1 VEVHAVTCEVSQ
13 AIPVSKRV
21 KAAITDLKTLQGL
34 LASDDLDSR
43 LLTDFRDALNRVRNV
58 AWAAQ
63 QSLESEL
70 SGRDASTLDTL
81 LAAERVRA
89 AYQLCRSIQEDLGR
103 DEIDFQRG
111 QLSELHMVA
120 VELTKNLKD
129 RL

>member
-1 VEVHAVTCEVSQ
+1 MTCEVSQ

-21 KAAITDLKTLQGL
+21 KAAIADLKTLQGM
-34 LASDDLDSR
+34 LAADDLDSR

-63 QSLESEL
+63 QSLESQL
-70 SGRDASTLDTL
+70 AGNDTSTIDTL

-89 AYQLCRSIQEDLGR
+89 AYQLCRSIQEDLSREEVG
-103 DEIDFQRG
+103 FQKG
-111 QLSELHMVA
+111 QLSELHTVA
-120 VELTKNLKD
+120 AELTRNLKN

>member
-1 VEVHAVTCEVSQ
+1 VTCEVSQ

-21 KAAITDLKTLQGL
+21 KAAIADLKTLQGM
-34 LASDDLDSR
+34 LAADDLDSR

-63 QSLESEL
+63 QSLESQL
-70 SGRDASTLDTL
+70 AGNDTSTIDTL

-89 AYQLCRSIQEDLGR
+89 AYQLCRSIQEDLSREEVG
-103 DEIDFQRG
+103 FQKG
-111 QLSELHMVA
+111 QLSELHTVA
-120 VELTKNLKD
+120 AELTRNLKN